1 MKKAQILVMAVMMS
15 LGLMGCSS
23 SGSGSSSGIKLC
35 IGSGTC
41 KTTADCGTGLV
52 CDSDGDCVP
61 CLVDADCA
69 SSLNRGCNTS
79 MHTCKLCNV
88 DGDCGNATMGLVTG
102 KCGSNFTCDGCTV
115 DADCSNSLIG
125 KVCGPAKTCVECK
138 VDSDCTTATF
148 GPGVAKCGSYFFC
161 NGCTVDADCSNSF
174 IGKLCG
180 PAKTCVECKV
190 DSDCGTGKKCYRLGD
205 FGSCLALC
213 TKDADCSGIF
223 INSTNTNGAGFLCN
237 TGTGECVCDET
248 ACKTAHP
255 SSYLTYS
262 CQ

>member
-115 DADCSNSLIG
+115 DADCSNS
-125 KVCGPAKTCVECK
+125 
-138 VDSDCTTATF
+138 
-148 GPGVAKCGSYFFC
+148 
-161 NGCTVDADCSNSF
+161 F